1 MMMDN
6 DFPVAIKTSIPA
18 GPRDIYKRPDESKE
32 NYGPP
37 PEGFQRPTPAKQA
50 ETAQFLKQFI
60 AGSPSFQIPG
70 GASKL
75 TYPVLPK
82 EDPDDVRLRLTYP
95 LNQPMLPFKGV

>member
-6 DFPVAIKTSIPA
+6 DFPVAIETSNPA
-18 GPRDIYKRPDESKE
+18 
-32 NYGPP
+32 
-37 PEGFQRPTPAKQA
+37 RPTPAKQA
-50 ETAQFLKQFI
+50 ETVQFLKRFI

-95 LNQPMLPFKGV
+95 LNQPMLPLRGA